1 MIRHDWTQ
9 PLPKSEILDL
19 SNNVCYDKFL
29 DRNVEHS
36 VSTYPDDA
44 EAYRLLSQYYS
55 ISPYNIAIGYGSSD
69 IILRILKLYQG
80 NSLKIV
86 SPTWQLAQLYAHH
99 IGYEI
104 KDDADILYI
113 ANPNGLT
120 GKALSKNEI
129 LSLLP
134 TYKLVIVDEAYCDFS
149 DCSVLDNSITA
160 DNLIVVKTLSKTIA
174 SPGLRFGYCFS
185 NSDIINR
192 IQNVRP
198 GYVTTNATIPAL
210 NKLLPQIGM
219 HISRMLE
226 TRNYIEDK
234 YDVVPSEGNYVL
246 FKTRYSLPVKMKEV
260 NELFRMSLT
269 DIDTFKKFENELR

>member
-29 DRNVEHS
+29 DRNFEHS

-44 EAYRLLSQYYS
+44 EAYRLLSQYYN

-86 SPTWQLAQLYAHH
+86 NPTWQLAQLYAHH

-129 LSLLP
+129 LSLLT

-149 DCSVLDNSITA
+149 DCSVLDTSITA

-185 NSDIINR
+185 NLDIINR

-198 GYVTTNATIPAL
+198 GYVTTSATIPAL

-246 FKTRYSLPVKMKEV
+246 FKTKHNLPVKMKEV
-260 NELFRMSLT
+260 NDLFRMSLT

>member
-29 DRNVEHS
+29 DTNFEHS

-44 EAYRLLSQYYS
+44 EAYRLLSEHYAV
-55 ISPYNIAIGYGSSD
+55 SPYNISIGYGSSD
-69 IILRILKLYQG
+69 IILRILQLYQG
-80 NSLKIV
+80 NSLQIV
-86 SPTWQLAQLYAHH
+86 NPTWQLAQLYAHH

-134 TYKLVIVDEAYCDFS
+134 NYKLVIVDEAYCDFS
-149 DCSVLDNSITA
+149 DCSALDTSITA

-198 GYVTTNATIPAL
+198 GYVTTSATIPAL

-226 TRNYIEDK
+226 TRKYIEDK